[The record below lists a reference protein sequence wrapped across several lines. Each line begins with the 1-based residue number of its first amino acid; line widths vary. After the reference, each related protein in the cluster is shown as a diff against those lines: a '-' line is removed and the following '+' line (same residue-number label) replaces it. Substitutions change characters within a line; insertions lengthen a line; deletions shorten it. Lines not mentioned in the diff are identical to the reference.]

1 MKLLQNEIVV
11 KAKRSGG
18 GGGQR
23 EQYDD
28 RAPLVID

>member
-18 GGGQR
+18 GQR

-28 RAPLVID
+28 RPPLVID